1 MARMRDELIAMFT
14 KGGEYKKRLREEAV
28 ERQCCLACHRNHVV
42 RFLFNLAVQTSS
54 FAQRFAFF
62 QLYIYSKWMTE
73 LQRGTGNQFLLSLSF
88 SLLFLGGKQ
97 TVFTTESEHHP
108 KYLCQDSLRPS
119 SCESYSATI
128 IRLGNNLFHSLGF
141 TCIYHRSTR

>member
-1 MARMRDELIAMFT
+1 MQRIHS
-14 KGGEYKKRLREEAV
+14 
-28 ERQCCLACHRNHVV
+28 LACHMNHAV

-73 LQRGTGNQFLLSLSF
+73 LQRGTENQFLSSLSLP
-88 SLLFLGGKQ
+88 LLFLGEQQ

-108 KYLCQDSLRPS
+108 
-119 SCESYSATI
+119 T
-128 IRLGNNLFHSLGF
+128 
-141 TCIYHRSTR
+141 